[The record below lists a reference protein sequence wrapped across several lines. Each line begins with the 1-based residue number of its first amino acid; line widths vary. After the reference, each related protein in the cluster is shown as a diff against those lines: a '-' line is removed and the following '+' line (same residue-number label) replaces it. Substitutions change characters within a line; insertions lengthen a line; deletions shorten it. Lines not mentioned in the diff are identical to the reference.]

1 MALKISTILKCQDV
15 CNNVSV
21 VGWGLPRV
29 CDVGGGPAEGG
40 GETHVG
46 VGEVREEAGVGAEGG
61 LQRDDRSVKS

>member
-1 MALKISTILKCQDV
+1 ME
-15 CNNVSV
+15 
-21 VGWGLPRV
+21 WGLPRV

-61 LQRDDRSVKS
+61 LQRDDGSVKSWRSNASRLLLSVSQGL